1 MAVMKTAPQSIT
13 FTLSKTLTRQLQELS
28 HITQIKPEAVINN
41 FLEISVGAPLQT
53 NSSLRLEMM
62 LGPDRRY
69 ETENQANKVTDNY
82 NAYAERM
89 GFY

>member
-1 MAVMKTAPQSIT
+1 
-13 FTLSKTLTRQLQELS
+13 
-28 HITQIKPEAVINN
+28 
-41 FLEISVGAPLQT
+41 
-53 NSSLRLEMM
+53 MM